1 MKTTDYK
8 RSWLSVLFLLILS
21 AAMVLVMTGC
31 GDKTEAEEEKSF
43 TFEVYCQSG
52 EVKTFTVESNQKTVG
67 AALTEQ
73 GLIEGEDGPYGLMV
87 LSVDGERH
95 VYEEDGT
102 YWAFY
107 VNGEYAMSGVDTTSI
122 IDGSVYAFK
131 AEKG

>member
-1 MKTTDYK
+1 MKTTNCK

-21 AAMVLVMTGC
+21 AATVLVMAGC
-31 GDKTEAEEEKSF
+31 GEKTVGEGEKTF

-95 VYEEDGT
+95 VYEEDGM

-107 VNGEYAMSGVDTTSI
+107 INGEYAMSGVDTTDVT
-122 IDGSVYAFK
+122 DGSVYACK